1 VKDMIVGT
9 LLQHFKYGQLLGEV
23 WYCMQSNGFWLF
35 LSSFRLPIFAK
46 VAKRRG
52 LTDLVL

>member
-1 VKDMIVGT
+1 MKDMIVGT